1 MPARMPDALSEPLD
15 SARGESKSA
24 ERVLVVSP
32 NWLGDAVMALPA
44 IADVKRHFHPARL
57 IVAARRSVAE
67 MFRLAAPVDEV
78 LVFEWGGKLLRSGA
92 LRRDLD
98 TLRRLQPDVAIL
110 LPNSFAS
117 AWVVRQAGIPERWGY
132 TADFRRPMLSRGVR
146 RPRTSVH
153 QAAYYQH
160 LVQQLGI
167 ASGPLEPVLA
177 VPDVAVASARAL
189 LSSAG
194 WSSERPL
201 VAIAPGAAYGTAKRW
216 LPAHFARL
224 VTTLVPSEGATCALL
239 GSGGDR
245 ETTEWIQRMV
255 PEAERRHVLDLA
267 GRTGL
272 DELAGI
278 MQLSSVFV
286 SNDSGAM
293 HMASALGVPVVA
305 LFGPT
310 REYETAPL
318 ARAGGGRVE
327 VLLNPVWCR
336 PCMLRECPIDHRC
349 MKGLSPERVFTA
361 VREMMAHAQRP

>member
-1 MPARMPDALSEPLD
+1 MPARMPEAISHT
-15 SARGESKSA
+15 

-44 IADVKRHFHPARL
+44 IADVKRHIPSARL
-57 IVAARRSVAE
+57 VVAARRAVAD

-78 LVFEWGGKLLRSGA
+78 LVFEWSGTLLRAGA

-98 TLRRLQPDVAIL
+98 ALRRLQADVAIL

-117 AWVVRQAGIPERWGY
+117 AWVVRRAGIRERWGY
-132 TADFRRPMLSRGVR
+132 ATDFRRALLSRAAR
-146 RPRTSVH
+146 RPSGSVH

-160 LVQQLGI
+160 LVHQLGI
-167 ASGPLEPVLA
+167 SRGPLEPALT
-177 VPDVAVASARAL
+177 VPDAVVESARSL
-189 LSSAG
+189 LTSSG

-216 LPAHFARL
+216 LPRHFAQL
-224 VTTLVPSEGATCALL
+224 VVTLANEGATCALL
-239 GSGGDR
+239 GGGGDR
-245 ETTEWIQRMV
+245 ETTEWIRRLV
-255 PEAERRHVLDLA
+255 PEPARRYALDLA

-272 DELAGI
+272 DVLAGV
-278 MQLSSVFV
+278 MRLSSVFV

-305 LFGPT
+305 VFGPT

-318 ARAGGGRVE
+318 AREGGRVE
-327 VLLNPVWCR
+327 VLVNPVWCR

-349 MKGLSPERVFTA
+349 MKGLLPERVLTV
-361 VREMMAHAQRP
+361 VREMMSDSKTP